1 MNELKTGFENE
12 PFKILPEELAFDIDG
27 VFADTFRA
35 FVSVARKDY
44 GVSIEYDEITEYE
57 FWNVI
62 DISQDDCMEIMQRIL
77 DYPLEIGIRPLDGAV
92 KVLRRLARL
101 GSVLFVSARPESD
114 SILLWMNEYLGAVD
128 PTLIR
133 VEAVGGHEEKAPVLL
148 KNGTRYFIE
157 DRLETCYLLDRA
169 SVIPIVFDQPWNR
182 RQHPFMTVKTW
193 RNIEEL
199 IKW

>member
-1 MNELKTGFENE
+1 LSEFEYGFDIET
-12 PFKILPEELAFDIDG
+12 FKISPEELAFDIDG

-35 FVSVARKDY
+35 FVSVAKKEY
-44 GVSIEYDEITEYE
+44 GVSIEYDDITEYE

-77 DYPLEIGIRPLDGAV
+77 DDPLEIGIRPLDGAV
-92 KVLRRLARL
+92 EVLKRLVGL
-101 GSVLFVSARPESD
+101 GSVLFVSARPESE
-114 SILLWMNEYLGAVD
+114 SILLWMDEYLDAVD

-133 VEAVGGHEEKAPVLL
+133 VEAVGGHEEKAQVLL

-182 RQHPFMTVKTW
+182 KQHPFMTVKTW
-193 RNIEEL
+193 QNIEGL